1 MKNKLKRFCT
11 AVLLLFVLITAC
23 PSCSSNPP
31 ELETVK
37 DEFVSLIEASRE
49 VNDIFFG
56 EGLDVYDRD
65 SSYTEENATYDEEH
79 KVYYWIIE
87 LEDGV
92 VVKYFDNETKEYVFV
107 ERDGKRD
114 GESEVYS
121 KGEYYYYASDYTE
134 SESEFIYSDD
144 DPQNYDYVRF
154 DCKYKSLDQIK
165 ELAES
170 VYSREYLFGKDY
182 KEGDMGYGGIYS
194 VIFDGVAAGSEIIYA
209 RYIESSKEGSLFL
222 MKSNKSEPFF
232 ETQTE
237 YDYSTMKIVMPSSE
251 TLVNVEIMANGRY
264 IDYEAGEQ
272 VNGEHKV
279 TLTFVKQG
287 NAWRLD
293 TPTY

>member
-1 MKNKLKRFCT
+1 MLI
-11 AVLLLFVLITAC
+11 ASLLLSV

-31 ELETVK
+31 ELETVR
-37 DEFVSLIEASRE
+37 DEFISLIEASRE

-56 EGLDVYDRD
+56 AGLPVYDRE
-65 SSYTEENATYDEEH
+65 SSYTEGNATYDEEH

-87 LEDGV
+87 LEDKV
-92 VVKYFDNETKEYVFV
+92 VVKYYDGETKKYVFV
-107 ERDGKRD
+107 ERDGKRE

-170 VYSREYLFGKDY
+170 VYSREYLVGKDY

-209 RYIESSKEGSLFL
+209 RYTESSKDGGLFL

-232 ETQTE
+232 EKQTE
-237 YDYSTMKIVMPSSE
+237 YDYSTMKIVMPSNE
-251 TLVNVEIMANGRY
+251 TLVNVEIVANGRY

-272 VNGEHKV
+272 VNGKHTV
-279 TLTFVKQG
+279 TLTFVWQG